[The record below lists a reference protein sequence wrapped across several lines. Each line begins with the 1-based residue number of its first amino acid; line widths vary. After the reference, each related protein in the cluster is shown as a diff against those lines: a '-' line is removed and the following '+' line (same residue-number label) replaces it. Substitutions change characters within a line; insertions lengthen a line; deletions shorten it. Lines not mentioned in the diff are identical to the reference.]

1 MRLAKCSACRLR
13 RTSEASWRRLAS
25 SATAAHQTGTARA
38 GAWLAALRVNREK
51 LCAGRSGSSLLY
63 DAPAALKGY
72 SHVLLQILLQ
82 KLTKRCRIGKPR
94 RYSLNWAT
102 WCAWR
107 ESNPCLR
114 SGVRSSALE
123 GRVREFTGVHCVLP
137 RSTVSYPNCYKDCY
151 RRIASFRPRRDAAR
165 RSSGSWSRLL
175 EEGHGDLANQAQ
187 AAPGLKSAALDAMN
201 TGQVKSICRQ
211 TRLRPCDVHHRYRFN
226 ANHRAWSERHQLVV
240 TT

>member
-1 MRLAKCSACRLR
+1 MGGAPGGVRL
-13 RTSEASWRRLAS
+13 E
-25 SATAAHQTGTARA
+25 GI
-38 GAWLAALRVNREK
+38 EP
-51 LCAGRSGSSLLY
+51 
-63 DAPAALKGY
+63 PA
-72 SHVLLQILLQ
+72 
-82 KLTKRCRIGKPR
+82 
-94 RYSLNWAT
+94 
-102 WCAWR
+102 
-107 ESNPCLR
+107 LR

-201 TGQVKSICRQ
+201 TGQPAVTWLSTGRDRTDQGGVCSRMAFRQ
-211 TRLRPCDVHHRYRFN
+211 RGWGGARDAADGLFERHRSFGPGLVRGGAGPSTGRTRSPSPRRPPRLGYLRTEHVSSDRSPLHQAGTSRGDGSAPAPSERSGPIDPWLSRLRSLAHRR
-226 ANHRAWSERHQLVV
+226 RRRD
-240 TT
+240 